1 MIPRRLSDLATVFL
15 PVISLSLIVLAGDP
29 TIWAQLAGTTLSGQV
44 SDRSGAII
52 ASASITIR
60 NMATEE
66 VRTVTTNE
74 KGLYNAPSLQPGI
87 YSVTV
92 SAPGFAPH
100 VELDLELTV
109 GAIRELDITLTV
121 GTTAE
126 KVEVQSGAA
135 DVETDTS
142 VVSATVEQERIVDLP
157 LNGRDWT
164 QLAVLQPG
172 VVSVRAQEP
181 TTGNSNRGV
190 RGFGNQLASNGHSP
204 YENTYRVDGINEN
217 DYSNGAPGS
226 VIGANLG
233 VDAIQQFR
241 VVTTSYTA
249 EYGRTSG
256 SVINAVTRSGAND
269 LHGSAYFF
277 DRDKIFDARNF
288 FDAPQ
293 IPPFHRVQ
301 FGGAAGGPIQR
312 NRTFIFADYEGVRQS
327 QSVNFNSVVPSP
339 AARMGQLHRADGT
352 PVTITVD
359 PNIVPYLGLYPLPNF
374 GLNAG
379 SFGDTGNYV
388 TTGLS
393 TVTENFVT
401 THIDHTFSE
410 SDNLSGTYLYDY
422 GPQTVPDSL
431 GNTLSR
437 LNAGRQLVS
446 ITERHIFSSRMLN
459 VVRLGYNRS
468 VGDILVPLKALTPA
482 AGNAALGYT
491 SGTFAPTIN
500 IDGIVTTGGLGS
512 LRQASIKYNSYQFY
526 EDVAINRG
534 THFLKAGFAF
544 ERILPSAKAK
554 SQNGTANFQTTGNI
568 TALEN
573 FLTGNLFSAIVLP
586 SGTSSPIE
594 VQDNLFGG
602 YIQDDWRIRRNL
614 TLNLGLRYEMLTIPT
629 DRKNRA
635 GLVNTLTAPP
645 GSGPC
650 PSVVMATTV
659 PGCVVPV
666 NQFWQSNPTTH
677 NLEPRVGVAY
687 DVFGNGK
694 MAVRAGFGIYDMLPL
709 PYIYA
714 TYAAISAPYSQDEI
728 VPGFLLPP
736 GGFPSAVA
744 AVGAATASF
753 RIGHYIDQHPK
764 RTYSLN
770 YNLNVEQQ
778 LSENLSALIGY
789 VGSHSLHM
797 PFQAEDMNQVAPSNV
812 QVIDGRYVFPAAG
825 VQQDAN
831 GTEIF
836 GLLFDGNANY
846 NGLITQ
852 IRARA
857 YHGLSAQGTYTWGR
871 CTDLGSGTQSPSTYQ
886 NSFASLIYYDKTMR
900 KGECDF
906 NIAQNFSANFL
917 YALPAPQHGLVQT
930 IAGGWQIGGIITAS
944 TGVPFSLMQA
954 GDVLGQQGQSFGAV
968 PDVVP
973 NCNPINQH
981 FKSAGLNYINP
992 ACFVFPTVPLGSVI
1006 APLCNQGGTSPT
1018 NGQVLCLNAQ
1028 GNERRNQLVGPRL
1041 VDVDL
1046 SLMKNIRIPRISE
1059 AFNLQLRVEAFNIF
1073 NRANFQAPT
1082 HNTTFG
1088 GLLGFN
1094 QESPGTA
1101 GLLDST
1107 ATPSRQVQLGAKVIF

>member
-1 MIPRRLSDLATVFL
+1 MVLRRLF
-15 PVISLSLIVLAGDP
+15 SLSLILLSGDP
-29 TIWAQLAGTTLSGQV
+29 TVWAQLAGATLSGQV

-52 ASASITIR
+52 ASASVTIR
-60 NMATEE
+60 NMATDE
-66 VRTVTTNE
+66 VRKVTTNE

-92 SAPGFAPH
+92 SAPGFTTH
-100 VELDLELTV
+100 VERDLQLTV
-109 GAIRELDITLTV
+109 GAIRELDVSLTV

-126 KVEVQSGAA
+126 HVDVQAGAA

-142 VVSATVEQERIVDLP
+142 VVSATVEQQRIVDLP

-172 VVSVRAQEP
+172 IISVRPQEP

-226 VIGANLG
+226 VLGANLG
-233 VDAIQQFR
+233 VDAIQEFN

-256 SVINAVTRSGAND
+256 SVINAVTRSGANH
-269 LHGSAYFF
+269 LHGSAYVF

-293 IPPFHRVQ
+293 IPPFHRIQ
-301 FGGAAGGPIQR
+301 FGGAAGGPIRR
-312 NRTFIFADYEGVRQS
+312 NHSFIFGDYEGVRQS

-339 AARMGQLHRADGT
+339 DARMGRLHGADGT
-352 PVTITVD
+352 PLTVTVD

-374 GLNAG
+374 GLNPG

-393 TVTENFVT
+393 NVAENFVT
-401 THIDHTFSE
+401 TRFDHTLSE
-410 SDNLSGTYLYDY
+410 NDSLSGTYLYDN

-437 LNAGRQLVS
+437 LNAGRQLVG
-446 ITERHIFSSRMLN
+446 ITERHIFSSKVLN

-482 AGNAALGYT
+482 AGNGALGYT
-491 SGTFAPTIN
+491 SGTFAPTISV
-500 IDGIVTTGGLGS
+500 DGLASAGGLGS
-512 LRQASIKYNSYQFY
+512 LRQATIRYNSYQFY
-526 EDVAINRG
+526 DDIAMARG
-534 THFLKAGFAF
+534 AHLLKAGFAF

-554 SQNGTANFQTTGNI
+554 SQNGTANFHTTGNI

-573 FLTGNLFSAIVLP
+573 FLTDNLSSALVLP
-586 SGTSSPIE
+586 NGTSSPVE

-602 YIQDDWRIRRNL
+602 YIQDDWRIRRDL

-635 GLVNTLTAPP
+635 GLINTLTAPP

-650 PSVVMATTV
+650 PAVIMPTTV

-666 NQFWQSNPTTH
+666 KQFWQSNPTIH
-677 NLEPRVGVAY
+677 NFEPRVGFAY

-694 MAVRAGFGIYDMLPL
+694 TAVRAGFGIYDMLPL
-709 PYIYA
+709 PYVYA

-736 GGFPSAVA
+736 GGFPGAVA
-744 AVGAATASF
+744 AVGEATSF
-753 RIGHYIDQHPK
+753 IRIGHYIEPHPK

-770 YNLNVEQQ
+770 YNLNFEQQ
-778 LSENLSALIGY
+778 ISPNIIALIGY

-797 PFQAEDMNQVAPSNV
+797 PFQAEDMNQVAPSDV
-812 QVIDGRYVFPAAG
+812 QVIDSRYVYTAGG

-831 GTEIF
+831 ATEIF

-846 NGLITQ
+846 NGMITQ

-857 YHGLSAQGTYTWGR
+857 YRGLSAQGTYTWGR

-886 NSFASLIYYDKTMR
+886 NSFASLIYYDKTQR

-917 YALPAPQHGLVQT
+917 YTLPASQHGVMQT

-944 TGVPFSLMQA
+944 TGVPFSLIQA

-968 PDVVP
+968 PDTVP
-973 NCNPINQH
+973 NCNPINQR
-981 FKSAGLNYINP
+981 FKSSGLNYVNP
-992 ACFVFPTVPLGSVI
+992 ACFVFPTVSVGSAI
-1006 APLCNQGGTSPT
+1006 APLCDQGGTTPI

-1041 VDVDL
+1041 VNVDL
-1046 SLMKNIRIPRISE
+1046 SLVKNIHIPRISE

-1073 NRANFQAPT
+1073 NHANFQAPT
-1082 HNTTFG
+1082 HNNTFG
-1088 GLLGFN
+1088 GRFGFN